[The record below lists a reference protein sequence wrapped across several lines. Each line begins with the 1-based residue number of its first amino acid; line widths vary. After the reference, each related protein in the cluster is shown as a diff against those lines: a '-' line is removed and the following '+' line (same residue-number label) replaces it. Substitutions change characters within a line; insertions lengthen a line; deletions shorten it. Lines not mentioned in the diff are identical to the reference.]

1 MHPTI
6 LHHPENALHETMILG
21 NAVLSLALCALVTPA
36 VKWMAGRYGW
46 LAYPTQDR
54 WHRKPTA
61 LMGGIAIYIAV
72 SLPMLIRLD
81 VFDIGAISV
90 FPESSDFQPPF
101 AFVAWLGMS
110 LLFALGLVDDV
121 VRLKPQTKLLGQILV
136 ASFIAFLGFRLKW
149 FVSLTLDTMV
159 TLFWVVGITNA
170 FNLLDNMDGLCA
182 GIGAIAAAVLAL
194 LLAPLHPVASAAA
207 WMLAGALVGFLI
219 YNFNPASIFMGD
231 CGSLT
236 IGFLIALLSLVYAET
251 TPLSTFSRVSIPILV
266 VLVPIVDT
274 SLVTL
279 IRILSG
285 RKASMGGKD
294 HTSHRLVLVG
304 LSERKAVLVLYGIA
318 AGSGLAALFVHRS
331 DTMSAPSVIVPVL
344 VAVLLMG
351 VYLSQLRI
359 YPEQEFSLLR
369 GKAFTPILVEWTY
382 KRQILMVVLDLGLVA
397 FSYYL
402 SYRLRFSAVD
412 FLFYFRIFL
421 KSLPIV
427 IACKLLVF
435 YIVGV
440 YRGLWGTMS
449 SNDVAVYLKAST
461 LGSLLSIAAVTFVY
475 RFSDFSKGAFLID
488 WLLTTAAL
496 LGTRGFFRLAGDAML
511 RNTLAGES
519 VLIYGAG
526 KGGELLLREILHN
539 PSLGLRPIG
548 FIDDDPLKVGKNLQ
562 GYPVL
567 GGFADLPAL
576 REQYPIEGVLVSFK
590 EEAFDNR
597 LDELRRFCAKNG
609 LKMRRFSIH
618 LEEMA

>member
-1 MHPTI
+1 
-6 LHHPENALHETMILG
+6 MILG
-21 NAVLSLALCALVTPA
+21 NAALSLALCALLTPV
-36 VKWMAGRYGW
+36 VKRLAGRYGW

-61 LMGGIAIYIAV
+61 LMGGIAIYTAV
-72 SLPMLIRLD
+72 SLPMLIKLD
-81 VFDIGAISV
+81 VFDFGTLSF
-90 FPESSDFQPPF
+90 FPETPAFEPPF

-136 ASFIAFLGFRLKW
+136 ASFVAFLGFRLKW

-194 LLAPLHPVASAAA
+194 LLAPIHPTASAAA
-207 WMLAGALVGFLI
+207 WMLSGALVGFLI

-251 TPLSTFSRVSIPILV
+251 TPLSTLSRVSIPILV
-266 VLVPIVDT
+266 ALVPIVDT

-304 LSERKAVLVLYGIA
+304 LSERNAVLVLYGIA
-318 AGSGLAALFVHRS
+318 VGAGLAALFVHRS
-331 DTMSAPSVIVPVL
+331 DTMSAPSVIVPVV

-351 VYLSQLRI
+351 VYLSQLRV
-359 YPEQEFSLLR
+359 YPEKEFSLLR

-382 KRQILMVVLDLGLVA
+382 KRQILMVILDLGLVA

-402 SYRLRFSAVD
+402 SYRLRFSSTD

-440 YRGLWGTMS
+440 YRGLWGNMS

-461 LGSLLSIAAVTFVY
+461 LASLLSIAAVTFVY

-511 RNTLAGES
+511 RNTLSGES

-526 KGGELLLREILHN
+526 RGGELLLREILHN

-567 GGFADLPAL
+567 GGYADLATL
-576 REQYPIEGVLVSFK
+576 REQYPIEGLLVSFK
-590 EEAFDNR
+590 VEAFDNR
-597 LDELRRFCAKNG
+597 LNELRQFCAKNG
-609 LKMRRFSIH
+609 LKMRRFSIQI
-618 LEEMA
+618 EEMG